1 VESPFSEDLDQGLC
15 LPCAPGRRHFR
26 TDQNHQ
32 APKPRTR
39 RTS

>member
-32 APKPRTR
+32 APKARTR